1 MYTVYINSEDKGSSY
16 YHFEEDFL
24 NICNSHREEDR
35 ALMFAFI
42 LYDFENSQISKI
54 LNDADYWLSLN
65 SISGEYLTVFSLHYK
80 PEDMKKRF
88 QEMMQAKMRGET
100 SKEMFQIPTIQNPSK
115 DTNKLI
121 RKYFGDDIVIKY
133 PSVLFFQVD
142 KESVINHRFI
152 QLDENSLENAFIEL
166 KNYIKVAGESLEKV
180 LRENKNNYPELF
192 NLVDS
197 SVTGT
202 RRSIKI
208 LKGLRKVTSIAELAS
223 TVVGLKS

>member
-16 YHFEEDFL
+16 YQFEEDFL
-24 NICNSHREEDR
+24 KICNAHREQDR

-42 LYDFENSQISKI
+42 LYDFENPQISKI
-54 LNDADYWLSLN
+54 LNDPDYWLSLN
-65 SISGEYLTVFSLHYK
+65 SISGEYLTVFSLHYR
-80 PEDMKKRF
+80 PEDMKKGI
-88 QEMMQAKMRGET
+88 QKIVQGKMRGET
-100 SKEMFQIPTIQNPSK
+100 SKEMFQIPALQNPSK

-142 KESVINHRFI
+142 KENVINHRFI

-166 KNYIKVAGESLEKV
+166 KKYIKVAVKSLDKV
-180 LRENKNNYPELF
+180 LRENKNNFPELF

-197 SVTGT
+197 SVSGT
-202 RRSIKI
+202 RQSIQI
-208 LKGLRKVTSIAELAS
+208 QKGLKKVTSIAELAS
-223 TVVGLKS
+223 TIVGLKP